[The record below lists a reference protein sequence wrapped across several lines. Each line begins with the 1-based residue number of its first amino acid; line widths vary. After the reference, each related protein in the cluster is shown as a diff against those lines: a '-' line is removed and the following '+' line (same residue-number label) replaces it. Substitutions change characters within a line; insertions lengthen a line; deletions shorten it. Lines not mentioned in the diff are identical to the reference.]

1 LVFKQ
6 RQLQCWNID
15 NKGIEL
21 LAEVIAIRTT
31 EWRIGGNVTFQN
43 SKITKLTTV
52 QPIPGLDVG
61 EIWRYRNDSNHQ
73 VGYSPSSFY
82 VYEQA
87 YGADAKPLDGFL
99 LTEQRWNR

>member
-1 LVFKQ
+1 LYKRTTKDLLLNTQPFFLWFSNKDNYNVG
-6 RQLQCWNID
+6 NID

-52 QPIPGLDVG
+52 QPNS
-61 EIWRYRNDSNHQ
+61 WS
-73 VGYSPSSFY
+73 
-82 VYEQA
+82 
-87 YGADAKPLDGFL
+87 
-99 LTEQRWNR
+99 